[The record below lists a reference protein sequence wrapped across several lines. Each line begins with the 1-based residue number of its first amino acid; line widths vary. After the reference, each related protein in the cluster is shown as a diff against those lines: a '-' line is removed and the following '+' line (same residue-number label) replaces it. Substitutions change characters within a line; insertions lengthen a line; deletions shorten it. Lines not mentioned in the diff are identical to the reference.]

1 MDLTVIDLLQ
11 IVIVA
16 ITGLGVLF
24 FQCDFKSE
32 TFYAFL
38 N

>member
-24 FQCDFKSE
+24 FSVRFSE
-32 TFYAFL
+32 
-38 N
+38 

>member
-1 MDLTVIDLLQ
+1 MEGSRRMDLTFIDLLQ

-24 FQCDFKSE
+24 FS
-32 TFYAFL
+32 T
-38 N
+38 

>member
-11 IVIVA
+11 LVIVA

-24 FQCDFKSE
+24 FSVRF
-32 TFYAFL
+32 
-38 N
+38 

>member
-11 IVIVA
+11 LIIVA

-24 FQCDFKSE
+24 FSVRF
-32 TFYAFL
+32 
-38 N
+38 